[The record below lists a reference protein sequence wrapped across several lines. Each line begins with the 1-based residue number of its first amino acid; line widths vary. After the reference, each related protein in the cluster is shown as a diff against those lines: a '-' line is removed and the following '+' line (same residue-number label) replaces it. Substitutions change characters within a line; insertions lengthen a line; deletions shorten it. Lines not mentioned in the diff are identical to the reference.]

1 MLLPICSLHK
11 KEAAIFPVALK
22 GKIGGSTVAIR
33 NLIFEELNSTDNC
46 RRQAEKTREV
56 TTVKGKVRYITFSI
70 VMKVK
75 RMDCGT

>member
-1 MLLPICSLHK
+1 MGGLLLQLGI
-11 KEAAIFPVALK
+11 
-22 GKIGGSTVAIR
+22 
-33 NLIFEELNSTDNC
+33 LIFEELNSTDNC

-56 TTVKGKVRYITFSI
+56 TMMKGKVRYITFSI